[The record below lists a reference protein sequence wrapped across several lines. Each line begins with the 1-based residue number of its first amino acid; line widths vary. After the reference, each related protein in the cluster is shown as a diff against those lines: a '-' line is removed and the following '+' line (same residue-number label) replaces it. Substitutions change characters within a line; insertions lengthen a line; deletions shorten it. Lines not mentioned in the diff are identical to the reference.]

1 MLPVIRGFSGMEM
14 YICENGFARSITWFR
29 VILNEDRPMTRIY
42 SIVANAAP
50 GLNVSVFRQTGVLP
64 WRPPRGGWGV
74 RYLGMMSLLLLFL
87 FPVIA
92 AGQSPSFRSY
102 MNPVIPGDHPDCTL
116 TRIGDHFYTT
126 GSSFNV
132 TPVIWHSTDL
142 VHWEA
147 IAQPVSAAWSGYGDS
162 PGGGCWGGQMVYYNG
177 QYWHFFSRGN
187 TMHYVKANA
196 PEGPWGTPVRI
207 NNPAGLPYGLGYDNS
222 VFIDD
227 DNRWYLVVKNGQ
239 PNNGIVELGANGQ
252 PAGALYDLK
261 WLNPGPSYPYA
272 WAEGPVMWKYGGYYY
287 YSFARD
293 LAGGQKVM
301 RSQTLTADQSAWT
314 MLGDFFNEGDPNKG
328 GSLFTSPNH
337 ASAAV
342 MLDDSTSWVIHPLYA
357 KGEWKGQGRQ
367 GLLNQVRYNTAG
379 RPVADYPVNK
389 FFEAPRLRSSGIPWG
404 VPVAD
409 DFDGPKLHPGWSFL
423 GQTTTQRWSLSER
436 PGWLRLSP
444 KSTSK
449 AMTVIQNDGEHNYAL
464 VTRLEF
470 DPQVPA
476 DGAGLRIMRGDET
489 LFVKLF
495 VTRLSG
501 GEKGVVFS
509 YDQTRHETVVTSGDT
524 VWLKMVR
531 VNHKVSGYFSADGVT
546 WSLVGSAV
554 DVSAIDSYSDFS
566 SFTGTRQGLFVE
578 GNLSAWFDLYLYR
591 DAFTPI
597 LAECPANLQ
606 GVTRTAPSQGISNLD
621 NISAGDWAL
630 YAGVAF
636 GDGELYPP
644 ADSVLFEAACLG
656 AGGNIEV
663 WLDSLD
669 TGRKIGEC
677 TVTASG
683 GWNSFRSFS
692 APLERVTGTHDLYLK
707 FMGGT
712 GVRLFIL
719 RWITFTRKPTVTSA
733 AGVARPGFLN
743 GGSLKLY
750 PNPSAGEV
758 HIEAG
763 FPFHTL
769 EIFTLK
775 GERLFL
781 EQGEAVT
788 RRSLVPPVPSG
799 AYVVRVTGKNGIA
812 SALMVVGR

>member
-1 MLPVIRGFSGMEM
+1 MP
-14 YICENGFARSITWFR
+14 SINCFGYFYQ
-29 VILNEDRPMTRIY
+29 VMAK
-42 SIVANAAP
+42 VK
-50 GLNVSVFRQTGVLP
+50 
-64 WRPPRGGWGV
+64 
-74 RYLGMMSLLLLFL
+74 LFL
-87 FPVIA
+87 FCMLPLMV

-147 IAQPVSAAWSGYGDS
+147 IAQPVSAAWTGYGDA
-162 PGGGCWGGQMVYYNG
+162 PGGGCWGGQMVLYNG
-177 QYWHFFSRGN
+177 QYWHFFSRAN
-187 TMHYVKANA
+187 TMYYVKANA
-196 PEGPWGTPVRI
+196 PEGPWSMPVRV

-252 PAGALYDLK
+252 PSGALYDLR

-301 RSQTLTADQSAWT
+301 RSKTLTADQSAWT
-314 MLGDFFNEGDPNKG
+314 MLGDFFNEGDPYKG

-367 GLLNQVRYNTAG
+367 GLLNQVRYNSAG

-389 FFEAPRLRSSGIPWG
+389 SFTAPGLPSGGIPWG

-409 DFDGPKLHPGWSFL
+409 DFSGPGLHPGWSFL
-423 GQTTTQRWSLSER
+423 GQTPTQRWSLTER

-444 KSTSK
+444 KSTSR

-470 DPQVPA
+470 DPQA
-476 DGAGLRIMRGDET
+476 ATDGAGLRIMRGDET

-495 VTRLSG
+495 ITRLSG
-501 GEKGVVFS
+501 GEKGVAFS
-509 YDQTRHETVVTSGDT
+509 YDQTRFETGVTSGDT
-524 VWLKMVR
+524 LWLKMVR
-531 VNHKVSGYFSADGVT
+531 VNHKISGYFSADGMA
-546 WSLVGSAV
+546 WHQVGSAV

-578 GNLSAWFDLYLYR
+578 GSRSAWFDLYLYR

-597 LAECPANLQ
+597 LAECPANQQ

-621 NISAGDWAL
+621 QIGAGDWAL

-644 ADSVLFEAACLG
+644 ADSVVLEAACLG
-656 AGGNIEV
+656 DGGTVEL

-669 TGRKIGEC
+669 TGRLIGSC
-677 TVTASG
+677 NVTASG
-683 GWNSFRSFS
+683 GWNTFRKFS
-692 APLERVTGTHDLYLK
+692 APVERVTGTHDLYLK

-712 GVRLFIL
+712 SPRLFVL
-719 RWITFTRKPTVTSA
+719 RWITFTRKNVATSA
-733 AGVARPGFLN
+733 GSVTGSGSRGM
-743 GGSLKLY
+743 GGLTLY

-758 HIEAG
+758 HLVAE

-775 GERLFL
+775 GERLFQ
-781 EQGEAVT
+781 EPGAAVH
-788 RRSLVPPVPSG
+788 RRSLVPPVPAG
-799 AYVVRVTGKNGIA
+799 TYVVRVTGKAGTA
-812 SALMVVGR
+812 SALLVVER